1 MIYFVEDDS
10 SIRELVVYTL
20 SNMGFEAVGFSE
32 PKDFWKEIET
42 RKPELLLLDL
52 MLPQE
57 DGITILKKIRNNP
70 SYKSLP
76 VIILTAR
83 DSEYDKVVGLD
94 SGADDY
100 ITKPFGMMELV
111 ARVKAVLRRQG
122 APDVGDFTYKKLTV
136 SVSRHTAT
144 VDSTPVKLTF
154 KEFEV
159 LQLLIENQ
167 NKVFTRD
174 QLLNNIWGYDFDGE
188 NRTVDVHIR
197 TLRQKLGEA
206 GEYISTVRGIGYKF
220 GEE

>member
-20 SNMGFEAVGFSE
+20 SNMGFEAMGFPE
-32 PKDFWKEIET
+32 PKEFWKEMEKH
-42 RKPELLLLDL
+42 KPELLLLDL
-52 MLPQE
+52 MLPEE

-70 SYKSLP
+70 AYKNIP

-83 DSEYDKVVGLD
+83 GSEYDKVVGLD

-111 ARVKAVLRRQG
+111 ARVKAVLRRKG
-122 APDVGDFTYKKLTV
+122 TPEVGDLTYKKLTV
-136 SVSRHTAT
+136 SIASHTAT
-144 VDSTPVKLTF
+144 VDSVPVKLTL

-159 LQLLIENQ
+159 LQYLMENQ
-167 NKVFTRD
+167 NRVFTRD
-174 QLLNNIWGYDFDGE
+174 QMLDRIWGYSFDGE

-206 GEYISTVRGIGYKF
+206 GDYIATVRGIGYKF